1 MICILLL
8 CSVVIAAAVSEI
20 LAKYV
25 SEKKPAAAE
34 RRVCFVISLT
44 GIYLH
49 DNIAYITSIRRSPR
63 TYNNTITVII
73 YIYIYIGSIFQYDTG
88 ATRQTDRRTTVLLQT
103 HNI

>member
-1 MICILLL
+1 M
-8 CSVVIAAAVSEI
+8 SEI

-25 SEKKPAAAE
+25 SEKKPAAAV

-63 TYNNTITVII
+63 TYNNIITSII
-73 YIYIYIGSIFQYDTG
+73 LYRYSIFQNYTG
-88 ATRQTDRRTTVLLQT
+88 ATRQTDRRANRRGIVADTQYDTR
-103 HNI
+103 